1 MAQSFCT
8 ECGSKFSGQEK
19 FCTSCG
25 QGLAGSAPT
34 VADKDEFGPTSL
46 PMPDGLPS
54 IRLGDYRGA
63 ERTDAIAL
71 INRLN
76 VPQRE
81 VWVRAGQ
88 PDILLWP
95 GGDFATWLG
104 AVAPDFYNAA
114 KSAGAGTVPISQQ
127 PQVFVPPPS
136 NGSAITGF
144 VLSMVSLLTFYLL
157 ILGIL
162 GLIFGIRGITKARDL
177 EDRGL
182 TPAGRGLAIAAV
194 IISSTTLL
202 LGLVSFEEFWI
213 GF

>member
-1 MAQSFCT
+1 MTQSFCT
-8 ECGSKFSGQEK
+8 ECGSQFSGQEK

-25 QGLAGSAPT
+25 QGLAASEPT
-34 VADKDEFGPTSL
+34 VTGKDEFGPTSL

-54 IRLGDYRGA
+54 IRLESYRGSDRS
-63 ERTDAIAL
+63 EAIAL
-71 INRLN
+71 INRLSAA
-76 VPQRE
+76 QRE

-104 AVAPDFYNAA
+104 ALAPDFYNAA
-114 KSAGAGTVPISQQ
+114 KSAEASQVGVYPQAG
-127 PQVFVPPPS
+127 VFVPPPS
-136 NGSAITGF
+136 NGLATAGF
-144 VLSMVSLLTFYLL
+144 VLSLVSLVTFYLM

-162 GLIFGIRGITKARDL
+162 GLIFGIRGITKAREL

-182 TPAGRGLAIAAV
+182 TPVGRGLAIAAV
-194 IISSTTLL
+194 IISSATLV
-202 LGLVSFEEFWI
+202 LGLFSFEEIWF